1 MKSFTK
7 MLLFSATLNFFSSM
21 LLFDHYFSS
30 MLLNSLC
37 FYSEKKTSQWI
48 LGPSVKVKLKYFL
61 FRSFDF
67 LTGRMF
73 ERYVYIFWST
83 DIEGGICS
91 RIFKLNEAWVL
102 IPWKTI
108 LCYIKNIRTWLSVRN
123 CLILKIQKLSQ
134 TVLVWKVVWEKQYTD
149 SWNCLFSKFS
159 MLKLKVLVGTK
170 ILVIMFRHFL
180 IILLRSES
188 PQVKRYLISSI
199 TNLVH
204 ELPNDLRLRILGIYE
219 ILEKCQMWVQTQPS
233 A

>member
-1 MKSFTK
+1 MKSFSK

-21 LLFDHYFSS
+21 LLFDDYFSS

-67 LTGRMF
+67 LTGLMF

-91 RIFKLNEAWVL
+91 RIFKINEAWVL

-108 LCYIKNIRTWLSVRN
+108 LCYIKKNTRTWLSVRN

-134 TVLVWKVVWEKQYTD
+134 TILVCNVVWEKQYTD
-149 SWNCLFSKFS
+149 SWNCLFSKFY
-159 MLKLKVLVGTK
+159 MLKLKVLVSTK

-219 ILEKCQMWVQTQPS
+219 ILEKCQMWV
-233 A
+233 